1 MQTYP
6 SPTLVLGL
14 GRFGLALLERLGGD
28 WMSLRQSGGEADASL
43 ENLRLVWVHPGDAE
57 ESAWRRQEWDAR
69 ALALAMGEGDFPSLA
84 LDLVIL
90 RTLGL
95 IRYRDGVYQV
105 AVPRDAGVVDTK
117 ALQSAGA
124 AGGVPIPEGRVQRR
138 RYFEWRTLNPDPIVS
153 VERLHRLAERHNDL
167 DLFITP
173 ILNRVRQGH
182 SPRVLLALVARC
194 QALAEGR
201 DPSPWEWLRERL
213 QREEGAGGVVR
224 LTDDP
229 AWFEWQKRRSADLEG
244 FVPEPLPGWSDGLKE
259 TRSKELALTIPKP
272 FLPQASDPVAPFDP
286 FRFLEVDWET
296 TGWASQAGSPVQFD
310 PVPAGPFRVGLFD
323 HDAGDRFSRIG
334 DLLHLRLEKLAEHT
348 YRGLLRLWAD
358 LQRERVEDL
367 DPNQQ
372 HHAHQEQ
379 MDAALRQSLE
389 VLGEILVRPLVV
401 AGPVQECGAER
412 ESETSPLP
420 AEPSPFLSTLHIE
433 EKGRSDDTLVDRLTA
448 LGLDPVAGDGEGDH
462 PLLRRVALDLPPD
475 GVPGEGPCEDRSPGL
490 LDLRRL
496 LNEETRRLYSF
507 SLLTRYRDVPT
518 RRPPRLTVY
527 VVGDMSDPFTRASFR
542 DVLREIHAELLR
554 AFSPI
559 FEFYREG
566 FNRCLSVVPI
576 LWMPHPADPFGGA
589 APTENRSEEAVIIDA
604 VHGIRRWVESVLPAN
619 RRRVSQ
625 IFVNSRVT
633 DNAVLSL
640 QDAVRQTRDFISFQT
655 RNDISRDE
663 WLRRTATGPGG
674 NDLFSSFACYEI
686 DFPAERCREYLGNR
700 LARSC
705 LVQILRG
712 KALAPRELSVEGVA
726 PPDQEGLLQEGIEG
740 IDRLTREAAQQMEQ
754 RVAGR
759 ATIERATPFRLLRAM
774 FDEEFGRSLQRE
786 IQAKWGELTRT
797 RGRMDE
803 LVDTLRRETSELLP
817 AALAGVKEQGDRLIE
832 EHASRGGLTAAQAG
846 FEELRAVTRGALQ
859 SREQARRACEDLCR
873 KHRIPDMGPIR
884 AARAAVA
891 AAAERKPDL
900 PPIHFGL
907 ILIGILSLV
916 LGAPLAQSAAY
927 LLGGLGPAALFGRFD
942 GLLGGG
948 MLTLLAT
955 VLLFKFLDLRVQAVR
970 QAVERLAQEARLLFH
985 GAGQRPEQEART
997 SVRTFLETRLRLT
1010 GALALRGFTL
1020 RIFERAVADRN
1031 LAHRIRRSL
1040 DIQSHRLAQA
1050 AEDLG
1055 VRPAG
1060 IEGDGLQPRDD
1071 LRHLFETRA
1080 GDQVDRLIHPERLQD
1095 YFERQMGRE
1104 ESLAGIVPELIR
1116 QSGGLGDWRKEACLA
1131 DREKMMAFCRQQFDA
1146 IVTTPIAEQEM
1157 FAGDVEEQLARF
1169 VASHYSNLGFGAK
1182 FVGYEGLD
1190 PDGIHVPAEVS
1201 LVLDGGMLPVWR
1213 RVRRRQGGPAT
1224 TDTMHVHPAPV
1235 RPNTAYMMSLVQGI
1249 RAHSV
1254 RNLRRFESFHDR
1266 VRMPDDRTFP
1276 LAQEQHGPAAAVINP
1291 LTGHGALGTQLR
1303 DSIERIA
1310 RDHTTHDR
1318 PALEAGHE

>member
-1 MQTYP
+1 MRTYP
-6 SPTLVLGL
+6 SPTVVIGL
-14 GRFGLALLERLGGD
+14 GRFGLALLERLGDD

-43 ENLRLVWVHPGDAE
+43 ENLRLIWVHPQDPQA
-57 ESAWRRQEWDAR
+57 SAWRRQEWDAR
-69 ALALAMGEGDFPSLA
+69 ALARTMGEGDFPSLA

-117 ALQSAGA
+117 ALQPAGA

-138 RYFEWRTLNPDPIVS
+138 RYFEWRTLSPDPIVA

-182 SPRVLLALVARC
+182 SPRVLLAIIGRC

-201 DPSPWEWLRERL
+201 DPSPWEWLRDRL
-213 QREEGAGGVVR
+213 KREEGPGPILR
-224 LTDDP
+224 LTEDP
-229 AWFEWQKRRSADLEG
+229 GWVEQQKRRSADLEG
-244 FVPEPLPGWSDGLKE
+244 FVPEPLPGWTDWLRTPQSAD
-259 TRSKELALTIPKP
+259 LALTIPPP

-323 HDAGDRFSRIG
+323 HDAGDRFPRIG
-334 DLLHLRLEKLAEHT
+334 DLLQLRLEKLAEHT

-358 LQRERVEDL
+358 LQRDRVEDL

-389 VLGEILVRPLVV
+389 ILGEILVRPLVV
-401 AGPVQECGAER
+401 AGSGNESDAGPAAE
-412 ESETSPLP
+412 TLPLP
-420 AEPSPFLSTLHIE
+420 AEPSPFLSTLHID
-433 EKGRSDDTLVDRLTA
+433 EKGRSDDVLVDRLTA
-448 LGLDPVAGDGEGDH
+448 LGLEPLEGDGEDAH
-462 PLLRRVALDLPPD
+462 PLLRRVGLDLPPE
-475 GVPGEGPCEDRSPGL
+475 GARGESAGEGRSEGL
-490 LDLRRL
+490 LDLRSV

-507 SLLTRYRDVPT
+507 SLLTRYRDFPT
-518 RRPPRLTVY
+518 RRPPRLTIY
-527 VVGDMSDPFTRASFR
+527 VVGDMSDSFTRASFR

-554 AFSPI
+554 SFSPI

-576 LWMPHPADPFGGA
+576 LWTPHPADPFGGA
-589 APTENRSEEAVIIDA
+589 APAENRSEEAVIIDA

-633 DNAVLSL
+633 DNAVLNL
-640 QDAVRQTRDFISFQT
+640 QDAVRQTRDFISFQA

-663 WLRRTATGPGG
+663 WLQRTATGPGG

-705 LVQILRG
+705 LAQILRG
-712 KALAPRELSVEGVA
+712 KVIAPRELSVEGVA
-726 PPDQEGLLQEGIEG
+726 PPDQEGLLKEGTEGIH
-740 IDRLTREAAQQMEQ
+740 RLTREAAGQMEQ
-754 RVAGR
+754 TVAGR
-759 ATIERATPFRLLRAM
+759 ATIERETPSRLLQRA
-774 FDEEFGRSLQRE
+774 FDKEFERSLLRE
-786 IQAKWGELTRT
+786 IQAKWGELTRA

-817 AALAGVKEQGDRLIE
+817 AALASVKEQGDRLIG
-832 EHASRGGLTAAQAG
+832 EHASGGGLTAAQAG
-846 FEELRAVTRGALQ
+846 FEQLRAATRDELQ
-859 SREQARRACEDLCR
+859 RREQARRACEDLCR
-873 KHRIPDMGPIR
+873 KHRIPDTGPVR
-884 AARAAVA
+884 AAREAVA

-900 PPIHFGL
+900 PPLHFGL
-907 ILIGILSLV
+907 VLIGLLSLV
-916 LGAPLAQSAAY
+916 LGAPIAQSVAY
-927 LLGGLGPAALFGRFD
+927 LLGSLGPSALFGRFD
-942 GLLGGG
+942 GLFGGG
-948 MLTLLAT
+948 LLTLLAAI
-955 VLLFKFLDLRVQAVR
+955 LLFKFLDLRVQAVR
-970 QAVERLAQEARLLFH
+970 QAVERLAREARLLFY
-985 GAGQRPEQEART
+985 GTGEPPEREARA
-997 SVRTFLETRLRLT
+997 SVRSFFETRLRLT
-1010 GALALRGFTL
+1010 GALAIRGFTL

-1040 DIQSHRLAQA
+1040 DIQSHRLAQG

-1060 IEGDGLQPRDD
+1060 IEADGLQPRDD

-1080 GDQVDRLIHPERLQD
+1080 GDQVDQLIHPERLQE

-1104 ESLAGIVPELIR
+1104 ESLTGVVPELIH

-1131 DREKMMAFCRQQFDA
+1131 DREKIMVFCRRQFDS

-1157 FAGDVEEQLARF
+1157 FADEVEARLVRF
-1169 VASHYSNLGFGAK
+1169 VASRFSNIGFGAK

-1190 PDGIHVPAEVS
+1190 PDGIHVPACAS
-1201 LVLDGGMLPVWR
+1201 LVLDGRMLPVWHR
-1213 RVRRRQGGPAT
+1213 ARRRPGAPPT
-1224 TDTMHVHPAPV
+1224 TETMEVLTVQV
-1235 RPNTAYMMSLVQGI
+1235 RPNAAYMMSLVQGI

-1276 LAQEQHGPAAAVINP
+1276 LAQEQHGAAAAVINP
-1291 LTGHGALGTQLR
+1291 LTGHAALGEQLR
-1303 DSIERIA
+1303 ARIERIA
-1310 RDHTTHDR
+1310 QDQMTQGRH
-1318 PALEAGHE
+1318 ALEAGHE